1 MSQTTIPTAT
11 VESVSTIAATPPIS
25 NTMLLSQVGSVLVG
39 ILLLIALLAWIIR
52 KLGLTTHT
60 HNNRLLKVVSTCQ
73 VGQRERVVI
82 VEVDNNWL
90 VLGVT
95 PQNISPLL
103 TLPAHPID
111 KSTNANKDKAADFRQ
126 LLSKVLKRPET
137 SA

>member
-1 MSQTTIPTAT
+1 
-11 VESVSTIAATPPIS
+11 
-25 NTMLLSQVGSVLVG
+25 MLLSQVGSVLVG
-39 ILLLIALLAWIIR
+39 ILLLIVLIGWIIR
-52 KLGLTTHT
+52 KLGLTAHS

-95 PQNISPLL
+95 AQNITPLL
-103 TLPAHPID
+103 TLPAQPTD
-111 KSTNANKDKAADFRQ
+111 KSGDAHKDKAADFRQ
-126 LLSKVLKRPET
+126 LLSKVLKRPEN